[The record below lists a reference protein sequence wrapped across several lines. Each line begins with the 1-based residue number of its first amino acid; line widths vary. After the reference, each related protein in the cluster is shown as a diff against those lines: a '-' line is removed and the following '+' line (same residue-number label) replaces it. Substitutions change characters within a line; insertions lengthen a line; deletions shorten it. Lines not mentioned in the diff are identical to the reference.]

1 MARVSTDVASPATSA
16 FVSYVQTIP
25 RLSRE
30 DEHDLA
36 VRVRDTG
43 DPAALDQLARAN
55 LRYVVAIASKYARYR
70 MPMSEL
76 VSEGSIGL
84 VVAARK
90 FDPDRGTRFVT
101 YAAHWIRAF
110 MLEHIIR
117 GTSMVGTGSGAM
129 RSKVFFRLRR
139 EKAKLIGQGFGGA
152 EVAARLAESFGTTV
166 EKLEEMEG
174 RLAARDVSLDAPMH
188 EDGTTALVEGMA
200 SPRRSQEEELSEA
213 EEAVALSER
222 VKDAVRDL
230 DPRERF
236 IVEARLLADAPSE
249 LSLAEIGRQLGVSR
263 ERARQI
269 ETRAKEKMK
278 KRLLA
283 SDAPAAETRSEKAR
297 KAA

>member
-1 MARVSTDVASPATSA
+1 MGHDVSPGMQRYL
-16 FVSYVQTIP
+16 SYVQAIP

-36 VRVRDTG
+36 VRVRDAGETG
-43 DPAALDQLARAN
+43 DADALDRLTRAN
-55 LRYVVAIASKYARYR
+55 LRYVVAIAIKYGRYR
-70 MPMSEL
+70 MPLGEL
-76 VSEGSIGL
+76 VSEGNIGL

-110 MLEHIIR
+110 MLEHVIR
-117 GTSMVGTGSGAM
+117 GSSMVGTGSGPM

-139 EKAKLIGQGFGGA
+139 EKAKLVNQGFDSG
-152 EVAARLAESFGTTV
+152 EVAARLADSFGTTV
-166 EKLEEMEG
+166 AKLHEMEE
-174 RLAARDVSLDAPMH
+174 RLEARDVSLDTPMYD
-188 EDGTTALVEGMA
+188 DGTTTLVDGMA
-200 SPRRSQEEELSEA
+200 SPDLSQEEELSKA
-213 EEAVALSER
+213 EETAMLSER
-222 VKDAVRDL
+222 VRDAVSDL

-236 IVEARLLADAPSE
+236 IVEVRLLADAPSE
-249 LSLAEIGRQLGVSR
+249 LSLAEIGRRLGVSR

-269 ETRAKEKMK
+269 EARAKQKMK

-283 SDAPAAETRSEKAR
+283 SEADAR

>member
-1 MARVSTDVASPATSA
+1 MRHDVSPGMQRYL
-16 FVSYVQTIP
+16 SYVQTIP
-25 RLSRE
+25 RLTRE

-36 VRVRDTG
+36 VRVRDSG
-43 DPAALDQLARAN
+43 DTVALDQLTRAN
-55 LRYVVAIASKYARYR
+55 LRYVVAIALKYGRYR
-70 MPMSEL
+70 MPLSEL

-110 MLEHIIR
+110 MLEHVIR
-117 GTSMVGTGSGAM
+117 GSSMVGTGSGPM

-139 EKAKLIGQGFGGA
+139 EKAKLVSQGFDSG
-152 EVAARLAESFGTTV
+152 EVATRLAASFGTTV
-166 EKLEEMEG
+166 DKLRQMED
-174 RLAARDVSLDAPMH
+174 RLEARDVSLDAPMY
-188 EDGTTALVEGMA
+188 EDGSMTLVDGMA
-200 SPRRSQEEELSEA
+200 STNPSQEDELSNA
-213 EEAVALSER
+213 EETAKLSDR
-222 VKDAVRDL
+222 VRDAVRDL

-236 IVEARLLADAPSE
+236 IVEVRLLADAPSE
-249 LSLAEIGRQLGVSR
+249 LSLAEIGRRLGVSR

-269 ETRAKEKMK
+269 EARAKQKMK

-283 SDAPAAETRSEKAR
+283 SEGDGR